1 MGPLFSAG
9 LLLLGS
15 MACLL
20 IAFVVFRF
28 FLNTM
33 VSFMAAA
40 IFALSSACAAALA
53 GAVLSLL
60 MPETLTSSLE
70 VIVFL
75 SGIGVGGL
83 GLGSWA
89 AWKYVKE
96 KRFNT
101 SLDTEAQARR
111 ST

>member
-20 IAFVVFRF
+20 IAFVAFRF
-28 FLNTM
+28 FLSAM
-33 VSFMAAA
+33 VAFMAAA
-40 IFALSSACAAALA
+40 IFVLSSACAAALA
-53 GAVLSLL
+53 AAVLSLL

-89 AWKYVKE
+89 AWKYVKG
-96 KRFNT
+96 KRFNM
-101 SLDTEAQARR
+101 SLDTDAARR